1 MTENDEWEHSA
12 LFYVVDALDH
22 ICEKLGLVKLSSFL
36 DWTDFEINIAMQ
48 EIARTN
54 QNQKDEW
61 RRFAPPL
68 IFWVLCPKQNLHCY
82 MSEDSEDEEFP
93 DEDTLRDKVS

>member
-1 MTENDEWEHSA
+1 
-12 LFYVVDALDH
+12 
-22 ICEKLGLVKLSSFL
+22 
-36 DWTDFEINIAMQ
+36 MQ
-48 EIARTN
+48 EIARKK
-54 QNQKDEW
+54 QNPKYEW

>member
-1 MTENDEWEHSA
+1 MAERSSA
-12 LFYVVDALDH
+12 
-22 ICEKLGLVKLSSFL
+22 
-36 DWTDFEINIAMQ
+36 
-48 EIARTN
+48 
-54 QNQKDEW
+54 
-61 RRFAPPL
+61 